1 MNLNQLAWRNIW
13 RRKRR
18 TMITA
23 FSIAFGV
30 LLSVTFTGSGDYTYT
45 NMIDMGAS
53 MGMGHVTVEP
63 VGYRLKPTL
72 DKRLTNTPELRQKIT
87 AMQDVADATVRI
99 TGQAMFAS
107 ARKSVGGA
115 FIAVDPAF
123 ETEANNLL
131 IRSMVEGE
139 LFSDKRG
146 RGIVIGSKL
155 AQKLHVKIGKKVV
168 YTTTDANGE
177 IISDIARVSGIFTT
191 GIDMVDGAMALLPI
205 GSVQQTLDYSSD
217 EATLIAVII
226 RDQRHAESMRDT
238 IANLSKT
245 TASETAPSEANDIA
259 VLTWKE
265 SQPDL
270 AGVIAFDKAGNYI
283 SQFLV
288 GLLIAV
294 GILNTM
300 LMSVLERTREFGVM
314 MAVGMSPKTLFR
326 LVMVESFWMA
336 IVGLI
341 LGILIT
347 APWYYYLY
355 HTGIDFSGSFGSDFS
370 YGGVIVDP
378 VFKARL
384 FKESIIAI
392 LSGVFLLALLAGL
405 YPAWRAGRV
414 PPVESLKT
422 I

>member
-1 MNLNQLAWRNIW
+1 MNLNSLAWRNIW

-18 TMITA
+18 TLITA
-23 FSIAFGV
+23 FSIGFGV
-30 LLSVTFTGSGDYTYT
+30 MLSVTFTGSGDYTYT

-63 VGYRLKPTL
+63 VGYHLKPTL
-72 DKRLTNTPELRQKIT
+72 DKRLTDTEKLHKQIIALPGVS
-87 AMQDVADATVRI
+87 AATVRI

-107 ARKSVGGA
+107 ARKSIGGA

-123 ETEANNLL
+123 ETQENNLL
-131 IRSMVEGE
+131 LRSIVEGL
-139 LFSDKRG
+139 LFSSRSG
-146 RGIVIGSKL
+146 RGIVIGSRL
-155 AQKLHVKIGKKVV
+155 AKKLHVRIGKKIV
-168 YTTTDANGE
+168 YTTTDADGE
-177 IISDIARVSGIFTT
+177 IVSDIARITGIFTT
-191 GIDMVDGAMALLPI
+191 GIDMVDGIMALLPI
-205 GSVQQTLDYSSD
+205 GSVQKTLSYAPD
-217 EATLIAVII
+217 EATVIAVVIK
-226 RDQRHAESMRDT
+226 DQRHAEMMRDRV
-238 IANLSKT
+238 AAL
-245 TASETAPSEANDIA
+245 PEAKDVA
-259 VLTWKE
+259 VLTWKKA
-265 SQPDL
+265 QPDL

-314 MAVGMSPKTLFR
+314 MAVGMSPKVLFR
-326 LVMVESFWMA
+326 LVMVESFWLA

-341 LGILIT
+341 LGIIIT
-347 APWYYYLY
+347 APWYYFLY
-355 HTGIDFSGSFGSDFS
+355 HFGIDFSGSFGNDFS
-370 YGGVIVDP
+370 YGGVLVDP

-384 FKESIIAI
+384 FKESIMAI
-392 LSGVFLLALLAGL
+392 LGSLFILALLAGL

>member
-1 MNLNQLAWRNIW
+1 MKLNQLAWRNIW

-18 TMITA
+18 TLITA
-23 FSIAFGV
+23 FSIGFGV
-30 LLSVTFTGSGDYTYT
+30 FLSVTFTGSGDYTYT

-53 MGMGHVTVEP
+53 MGMGHVTVQP
-63 VGYRLKPTL
+63 VGYHLKPTL
-72 DKRLTNTPELRQKIT
+72 DKRVKDSAQLHQEIMALPG
-87 AMQDVADATVRI
+87 VAGATVRI

-123 ETEANNLL
+123 ETKANNLL
-131 IRSMVEGE
+131 LASIVEGT
-139 LFSDKRG
+139 LFTEKAG

-155 AQKLHVKIGKKVV
+155 AKKLKVKIGKKIV
-168 YTTTDANGE
+168 YTTTDAHGE
-177 IISDIARVSGIFTT
+177 IVSNIARISGIFTT
-191 GIDMVDGAMALLPI
+191 GIDMVDGVMALLPI
-205 GSVQQTLDYSSD
+205 ASVQKTLSYGAD
-217 EATLIAVII
+217 EATLIAVVIK
-226 RDQRHAESMRDT
+226 DQRHAEAMRDR
-238 IANLSKT
+238 IAILPGAKHV
-245 TASETAPSEANDIA
+245 D
-259 VLTWKE
+259 VLTWKK

-283 SQFLV
+283 SQLLV
-288 GLLIAV
+288 GMLIAV

-314 MAVGMSPKTLFR
+314 MAVGMSPKVLFK
-326 LVMVESFWMA
+326 LVMVESFWLT

-341 LGILIT
+341 LGIVIT
-347 APWYYYLY
+347 APWYYFLY
-355 HTGIDFSGSFGSDFS
+355 NTGIDFSGAFGSDFS
-370 YGGVIVDP
+370 YGGVLVDP

-384 FKESIIAI
+384 FKESVMAI
-392 LSGVFLLALLAGL
+392 LGGLFMLALLAGL
-405 YPAWRAGRV
+405 YPAWRAGRI

>member
-18 TMITA
+18 TLITA

-30 LLSVTFTGSGDYTYT
+30 FLSVTFTGSGDYTYT

-63 VGYRLKPTL
+63 VGYHLKPTL
-72 DKRLTNTPELRQKIT
+72 DKRLTGTEKLHKQIMAMPEISG
-87 AMQDVADATVRI
+87 ATVRI

-123 ETEANNLL
+123 ETPSNNLL
-131 IRSMVEGE
+131 MRSIVEGS
-139 LFSDKRG
+139 LFTDKAG

-155 AQKLHVKIGKKVV
+155 AKKLKVKIGKKIV
-168 YTTTDANGE
+168 YTTTDAEGE
-177 IISDIARVSGIFTT
+177 IVSNIARITGIFST
-191 GIDMVDGAMALLPI
+191 GIDMVDGIMALLPI
-205 GSVQQTLDYSSD
+205 SSVQKTLSYGQD
-217 EATLIAVII
+217 EATVIAVVIK
-226 RDQRHAESMRDT
+226 DQRHAEMMRDKLAT
-238 IANLSKT
+238 L
-245 TASETAPSEANDIA
+245 PEARDVA
-259 VLTWKE
+259 VLTWKQ

-283 SQFLV
+283 SQVLV
-288 GLLIAV
+288 GMLIAV

-314 MAVGMSPKTLFR
+314 MAVGMSPKVLFR
-326 LVMVESFWMA
+326 LVMVESFWLA
-336 IVGLI
+336 IVGLL
-341 LGILIT
+341 LGIIIT
-347 APWYYYLY
+347 APWYYFLY
-355 HTGIDFSGSFGSDFS
+355 NTGIDFSGAFGSDFS
-370 YGGVIVDP
+370 YGGVLVDP

-384 FKESIIAI
+384 FKESVMAI
-392 LSGVFLLALLAGL
+392 LGGLFILALLAGL

-414 PPVESLKT
+414 PPLESLKT

>member
-1 MNLNQLAWRNIW
+1 MNLNSLAWRNIW

-18 TMITA
+18 TLITA
-23 FSIAFGV
+23 FSIGFGV
-30 LLSVTFTGSGDYTYT
+30 MLSVTFTGSGDYTYT

-63 VGYRLKPTL
+63 VGYHLKPTL
-72 DKRLTNTPELRQKIT
+72 DKRLTDTEKLHKQIIALPGVS
-87 AMQDVADATVRI
+87 AATVRI

-107 ARKSVGGA
+107 ARKSIGGA

-123 ETEANNLL
+123 ETQENNLL
-131 IRSMVEGE
+131 LRSIVEGL
-139 LFSDKRG
+139 LFSDRSG
-146 RGIVIGSKL
+146 RGIVIGSRL
-155 AQKLHVKIGKKVV
+155 AKKLHVRIGKKIV
-168 YTTTDANGE
+168 YTTTDADGE
-177 IISDIARVSGIFTT
+177 IVSDIARITGIFTT
-191 GIDMVDGAMALLPI
+191 GIDMVDGTMALLPI
-205 GSVQQTLDYSSD
+205 GSVQKTLSYAPD
-217 EATLIAVII
+217 EATVIAVVIK
-226 RDQRHAESMRDT
+226 DQRHAEMMRDRV
-238 IANLSKT
+238 AAL
-245 TASETAPSEANDIA
+245 PEAKDVA
-259 VLTWKE
+259 VLTWKKA
-265 SQPDL
+265 QPDL

-314 MAVGMSPKTLFR
+314 MAVGMSPKVLFR
-326 LVMVESFWMA
+326 LVMVESFWLA

-341 LGILIT
+341 LGIIIT
-347 APWYYYLY
+347 APWYYFLY
-355 HTGIDFSGSFGSDFS
+355 HFGIDFSGSFGNDFS
-370 YGGVIVDP
+370 YGGVLVDP

-384 FKESIIAI
+384 FKESIMAI
-392 LSGVFLLALLAGL
+392 LGSLFILALLAGL

>member
-1 MNLNQLAWRNIW
+1 MNLNKLAWRNIW

-18 TMITA
+18 TLITA
-23 FSIAFGV
+23 FSIGFGV
-30 LLSVTFTGSGDYTYT
+30 MLSVTFTGSGDYTYT

-63 VGYRLKPTL
+63 SGYQLKPTL
-72 DKRLTNTPELRQKIT
+72 DKRLRATDSLRQRI
-87 AMQDVADATVRI
+87 AVMPGVSDATVRI

-107 ARKSVGGA
+107 ARKSVGGG

-123 ETEANNLL
+123 EKPANNLL
-131 IRSMVEGE
+131 LRSLVEGAMFRE
-139 LFSDKRG
+139 KDG

-155 AQKLHVKIGKKVV
+155 AQKLHVTIGKKIV
-168 YTTTDANGE
+168 YTTTDAHGE
-177 IISDIARVSGIFTT
+177 IVSDIARVTGIFTT
-191 GIDMVDGAMALLPI
+191 GIDIVDGIMALLPI
-205 GSVQQTLDYSSD
+205 DSVQKTLSYAPD
-217 EATLIAVII
+217 EATVIAVII
-226 RDQRHAESMRDT
+226 KDQRHAEAMRDA
-238 IANLSKT
+238 IAAL
-245 TASETAPSEANDIA
+245 PEATDAA
-259 VLTWKE
+259 VLTWKK

-314 MAVGMSPKTLFR
+314 MAVGMSPGVLFR
-326 LVMVESFWMA
+326 LVMVESFWLA
-336 IVGLI
+336 VVGLL
-341 LGILIT
+341 LGIIIT
-347 APWYYYLY
+347 APWYYFLY
-355 HTGIDFSGSFGSDFS
+355 TTGIDFSGAFGNDFS
-370 YGGVIVDP
+370 YGGVLVDP

-384 FKESIIAI
+384 FKESVMAI
-392 LSGVFLLALLAGL
+392 LGGVFILALLAGL
-405 YPAWRAGRV
+405 YPAWRAGRI

>member
-1 MNLNQLAWRNIW
+1 MNLNRLAWRNIW

-18 TMITA
+18 TLITA
-23 FSIAFGV
+23 FSIGFGV

-63 VGYRLKPTL
+63 VGYHLKPTL
-72 DKRLTNTPELRQKIT
+72 DKRLTATNKLHKKIISL
-87 AMQDVADATVRI
+87 DGVSDATVRI

-107 ARKSVGGA
+107 ARKSIGGA
-115 FIAVDPAF
+115 FIAVNPAF
-123 ETEANNLL
+123 ETGANNLL
-131 IRSMVEGE
+131 MRSIVEGE
-139 LFSDKRG
+139 LFSDKNG
-146 RGIVIGSKL
+146 RGVVIGSKL
-155 AQKLHVKIGKKVV
+155 AKKLHLKIGKKLV
-168 YTTTDANGE
+168 YTTTDAHGE
-177 IISDIARVSGIFTT
+177 IVSDIARVTGIFTT
-191 GIDMVDGAMALLPI
+191 GIDMVDGVLALLPI
-205 GSVQQTLDYSSD
+205 GSVQKNLGYSAD
-217 EATLIAVII
+217 EATVIAVII
-226 RDQRHAESMRDT
+226 KDQRHAEAMADE
-238 IANLSKT
+238 IAAL
-245 TASETAPSEANDIA
+245 PEAEKGS

-314 MAVGMSPKTLFR
+314 MAVGMSPGVLFR
-326 LVMVESFWMA
+326 LVMVESFWLA
-336 IVGLI
+336 IVGLL
-341 LGILIT
+341 LGIIIT
-347 APWYYYLY
+347 APWYYFLY
-355 HTGIDFSGSFGSDFS
+355 NTGIDFSGAFGTDFS
-370 YGGVIVDP
+370 YGGVLVDP

-384 FKESIIAI
+384 FKESVMAI
-392 LSGVFLLALLAGL
+392 LGGVFVLALLAGL
-405 YPAWRAGRV
+405 YPAWRAGRM
-414 PPVESLKT
+414 PPVDSLKT

>member
-23 FSIAFGV
+23 FSIGFGV
-30 LLSVTFTGSGDYTYT
+30 MLAVTFTGSGDYTYT

-63 VGYRLKPTL
+63 VGYHLKPTL
-72 DKRLTNTPELRQKIT
+72 DKRLTGTGVMHKKILAT
-87 AMQDVADATVRI
+87 EGVADAAVRI

-115 FIAVDPAF
+115 FIAVDPAL
-123 ETEANNLL
+123 ESEENNLL
-131 IRSMVEGE
+131 MRSIVEGE
-139 LFSDKRG
+139 LFSEKEG
-146 RGIVIGSKL
+146 RGIVIGSGL
-155 AQKLHVKIGKKVV
+155 AKKLHVGIGKKIV

-177 IISDIARVSGIFTT
+177 IVSDIARVTGLFTT
-191 GIDMVDGAMALLPI
+191 GIDMVDGIMALLPI
-205 GSVQQTLDYSSD
+205 SSVQKTLDYAPD
-217 EATLIAVII
+217 EATLIAVMIQ
-226 RDQRHAESMRDT
+226 DQRHAEAMRDH
-238 IANLSKT
+238 IAAL
-245 TASETAPSEANDIA
+245 PEAADAA
-259 VLTWKE
+259 VLTWKK

-270 AGVIAFDKAGNYI
+270 AGVIAFDKAGNYV

-288 GLLIAV
+288 VLLIAV

-314 MAVGMSPKTLFR
+314 MAVGMSPRVLFR
-326 LVMVESFWMA
+326 LVMVESFWLA
-336 IVGLI
+336 IVGLL
-341 LGILIT
+341 LGIIIT
-347 APWYYYLY
+347 APWYYFLY
-355 HTGIDFSGSFGSDFS
+355 QTGIDFSGAFGNDFS
-370 YGGVIVDP
+370 YGGVLVDP

-384 FKESIIAI
+384 FKESIMAI
-392 LSGVFLLALLAGL
+392 LGGVFALALLAGL

>member
-1 MNLNQLAWRNIW
+1 MKLNRLAWRNIW

-18 TMITA
+18 TLITA
-23 FSIAFGV
+23 FSIGFGV
-30 LLSVTFTGSGDYTYT
+30 FLSVTFTGSGDYTYT

-53 MGMGHVTVEP
+53 MGMGHVTVQP
-63 VGYRLKPTL
+63 VGYHLKPTL
-72 DKRLTNTPELRQKIT
+72 DKRVKDSAQLHQEIMALPG
-87 AMQDVADATVRI
+87 VAGATVRI

-123 ETEANNLL
+123 ETKANNLL
-131 IRSMVEGE
+131 LASMVEGT
-139 LFSDKRG
+139 LFTEKAG

-155 AQKLHVKIGKKVV
+155 AKKLKVKIGKKIV
-168 YTTTDANGE
+168 YTTTDAHGE
-177 IISDIARVSGIFTT
+177 IVSNIARISGIFTT
-191 GIDMVDGAMALLPI
+191 GIDMVDGVMALLPI
-205 GSVQQTLDYSSD
+205 ASVQKTLSYGAD
-217 EATLIAVII
+217 EATLIAVVIK
-226 RDQRHAESMRDT
+226 DQRHAEAMRDR
-238 IANLSKT
+238 IAILPGAKHV
-245 TASETAPSEANDIA
+245 D
-259 VLTWKE
+259 VLTWKK

-283 SQFLV
+283 SQVLV
-288 GLLIAV
+288 GMLIAV

-314 MAVGMSPKTLFR
+314 MAVGMSPKVLFK
-326 LVMVESFWMA
+326 LVMVESFWLT

-341 LGILIT
+341 LGIVIT
-347 APWYYYLY
+347 APWYYFLY
-355 HTGIDFSGSFGSDFS
+355 NTGIDFSGAFGSDFS
-370 YGGVIVDP
+370 YGGVLVDP

-384 FKESIIAI
+384 FKESVMAI
-392 LSGVFLLALLAGL
+392 LGGLFMLALLAGL
-405 YPAWRAGRV
+405 YPAWRAGRI

>member
-1 MNLNQLAWRNIW
+1 MNLNKLAWRNIW

-23 FSIAFGV
+23 FSIGFGV
-30 LLSVTFTGSGDYTYT
+30 MLAVTFTGSGDYTYT

-63 VGYRLKPTL
+63 VGYHLKPTL
-72 DKRLTNTPELRQKIT
+72 DKRLAGTDSLRQRIIG
-87 AMQDVADATVRI
+87 MDGIADATVRI

-115 FIAVDPAF
+115 FIAVDPAM
-123 ETEANNLL
+123 ETAENNLL
-131 IRSMVEGE
+131 LRSLVEGE
-139 LFSDKRG
+139 LFSDKQG
-146 RGIVIGSKL
+146 RGIVIGSRL
-155 AQKLHVKIGKKVV
+155 AKKLHVGIGKKVV

-177 IISDIARVSGIFTT
+177 IVSDIARVTGIFTT
-191 GIDMVDGAMALLPI
+191 GIDMVDGIMALLPI
-205 GSVQQTLDYSSD
+205 GSVQKALNYAPD
-217 EATLIAVII
+217 EATLIAVVIK
-226 RDQRHAESMRDT
+226 DQRHAENMRDR
-238 IANLSKT
+238 IAVL
-245 TASETAPSEANDIA
+245 PEAADAA
-259 VLTWKE
+259 VLTWKK

-314 MAVGMSPKTLFR
+314 MAVGMSPGTLFR
-326 LVMVESFWMA
+326 LVMVESFWLA
-336 IVGLI
+336 IVGLL
-341 LGILIT
+341 LGVVMT
-347 APWYYYLY
+347 APWYYFLY
-355 HTGIDFSGSFGSDFS
+355 HTGIDFSGAFGNDFS
-370 YGGVIVDP
+370 YGGVLVDP

-384 FKESIIAI
+384 FKESVMAI
-392 LSGVFLLALLAGL
+392 LGGVFVLALLAGL
-405 YPAWRAGRV
+405 YPAWRSGRV

>member
-63 VGYRLKPTL
+63 QGYQLKPTL
-72 DKRLTNTPELRQKIT
+72 DKRLRKSSELRQKIIS
-87 AMQDVADATVRI
+87 MQGVSDATIRI

-115 FIAVDPAF
+115 FIAVDPTL
-123 ETEANNLL
+123 ETESNNLL
-131 IRSMVEGE
+131 IRSMVEGR
-139 LFSDKRG
+139 LFSDSGG
-146 RGIVIGSKL
+146 RGIVIGSNL

-177 IISDIARVSGIFTT
+177 IVSDIARVTGIFTT

-205 GSVQQTLDYSSD
+205 GSVQQTLNYSRD

-226 RDQRHAESMRDT
+226 RDQRHAESMRDA
-238 IANLSKT
+238 IASL
-245 TASETAPSEANDIA
+245 SETDPSEAKNIA

-341 LGILIT
+341 LGIVIT
-347 APWYYYLY
+347 SPWYYYLY
-355 HTGIDFSGSFGSDFS
+355 HTGIDFSGAFGSDFS

-384 FKESIIAI
+384 FKESIMAI
-392 LSGVFLLALLAGL
+392 LSGVFLLALLAGI

>member
-1 MNLNQLAWRNIW
+1 VKLNQLAWRNIW

-18 TMITA
+18 TLITA
-23 FSIAFGV
+23 FSIGFGV
-30 LLSVTFTGSGDYTYT
+30 MLSVTFTGSGDYTYT

-53 MGMGHVTVEP
+53 MGMGHVTVQP
-63 VGYRLKPTL
+63 LGYHLKPTL
-72 DKRLTNTPELRQKIT
+72 DKRLKQTEKLHQRIMVT
-87 AMQDVADATVRI
+87 DGVANATVRI

-115 FIAVDPAF
+115 FIAVDPAY
-123 ETEANNLL
+123 ETDANNLL
-131 IRSMVEGE
+131 KRSIVEGE
-139 LFSDKRG
+139 LFADKQG
-146 RGIVIGSKL
+146 RGIVIGSRL
-155 AQKLHVKIGKKVV
+155 AKKLHVKLGKKIV

-177 IISDIARVSGIFTT
+177 IISDITRVTGIFTT
-191 GIDMVDGAMALLPI
+191 GIDMVDGIMALLPI
-205 GSVQQTLDYSSD
+205 GSVQKNLSYTPD
-217 EATLIAVII
+217 EATLIAVVIK
-226 RDQRHAESMRDT
+226 DQRQAEAMRDEL
-238 IANLSKT
+238 AALD
-245 TASETAPSEANDIA
+245 EAKVAD
-259 VLTWKE
+259 VLTWKK

-300 LMSVLERTREFGVM
+300 LMSVLERSREFGVM
-314 MAVGMSPKTLFR
+314 MAVGMSPKTLFE
-326 LVMVESFWMA
+326 LVMVESFWLA
-336 IVGLI
+336 IVGLL
-341 LGILIT
+341 LGVIIT
-347 APWYYYLY
+347 APWYYFLY
-355 HTGIDFSGSFGSDFS
+355 HTGIDFSAAFGTDFS
-370 YGGVIVDP
+370 YGGVLVDP

-392 LSGVFLLALLAGL
+392 LSGVFILALLAGL

>member
-1 MNLNQLAWRNIW
+1 MKINQLAWRNIW

-18 TMITA
+18 TLITA
-23 FSIAFGV
+23 FSIGFGV
-30 LLSVTFTGSGDYTYT
+30 MLAVTFTGSGDYTYT
-45 NMIDMGAS
+45 NMIDTGAS
-53 MGMGHVTVEP
+53 MGMGHVTVQP
-63 VGYRLKPTL
+63 VGYHLKPTL
-72 DKRLTNTPELRQKIT
+72 DKRLTKSNSLREQIM
-87 AMQDVADATVRI
+87 AMDGIADATVRI

-107 ARKSVGGA
+107 AHKSVGGA

-123 ETEANNLL
+123 ETAANNLL
-131 IRSMVEGE
+131 MRSIVKGGM
-139 LFSDKRG
+139 LSDKAS
-146 RGIVIGSKL
+146 RGIVIGSRL
-155 AQKLHVKIGKKVV
+155 AKMLQVKIGKKVV
-168 YTTTDANGE
+168 YTTTDADGE
-177 IISDIARVSGIFTT
+177 IVSNIARVKGIFTT
-191 GIDMVDGAMALLPI
+191 GEHTIDGIMALLPI
-205 GSVQQTLDYSSD
+205 STIQKTLNYAPD
-217 EATLIAVII
+217 EATVIAVII
-226 RDQRHAESMRDT
+226 KDQRHAESMRDEV
-238 IANLSKT
+238 AAL
-245 TASETAPSEANDIA
+245 PEAKDVA

-270 AGVIAFDKAGNYI
+270 AAVVTFDKAGNYI

-314 MAVGMSPKTLFR
+314 MAVGMSPKVLFK
-326 LVMVESFWMA
+326 LVMVESFWLT

-341 LGILIT
+341 LGIIIT
-347 APWYYYLY
+347 APWYYFLY
-355 HTGIDFSGSFGSDFS
+355 HYGIDFSGAFGNDFS
-370 YGGVIVDP
+370 YGGVLVDP

-384 FKESIIAI
+384 FKESIMAI
-392 LSGVFLLALLAGL
+392 LGSLFMLALLAGL

>member
-18 TMITA
+18 TLITA
-23 FSIAFGV
+23 FSIGFGV
-30 LLSVTFTGSGDYTYT
+30 MLAVTFTGSGDYTYT
-45 NMIDMGAS
+45 NMIDTGAS

-63 VGYRLKPTL
+63 VGYHLKPTL
-72 DKRLTNTPELRQKIT
+72 DKRLTGTKDLRERIVGL
-87 AMQDVADATVRI
+87 DGVSDATVRI

-131 IRSMVEGE
+131 VRSLVEGE
-139 LFSDKRG
+139 LFARRDG
-146 RGIVIGSKL
+146 RGIVVGSRLAKKL
-155 AQKLHVKIGKKVV
+155 QVKIGKKIV
-168 YTTTDANGE
+168 YTTTDATGE
-177 IISDIARVSGIFTT
+177 IVSNIARVTGIFTT
-191 GIDMVDGAMALLPI
+191 GEDTIDGILALLPI
-205 GSVQQTLDYSSD
+205 ASVQQTLSYAPD
-217 EATLIAVII
+217 EATVIAVLI
-226 RDQRHAESMRDT
+226 RDQRHAESMRDA
-238 IANLSKT
+238 ISVLPEAGD
-245 TASETAPSEANDIA
+245 AS
-259 VLTWKE
+259 VLTWKK

-270 AGVIAFDKAGNYI
+270 AAVIAFDKAGNYI

-314 MAVGMSPKTLFR
+314 MAVGMSPKVLFK
-326 LVMVESFWMA
+326 LVMVESFWLT

-341 LGILIT
+341 LGIIIT
-347 APWYYYLY
+347 APWYYFLY
-355 HTGIDFSGSFGSDFS
+355 YYGIDFSDAFGDDFS
-370 YGGVIVDP
+370 YGGVLVDP

-384 FKESIIAI
+384 FKESVVAI
-392 LSGVFLLALLAGL
+392 LGTLFMLALLAGL

>member
-1 MNLNQLAWRNIW
+1 MNLNKLAWRNIW
-13 RRKRR
+13 RRRRR

-23 FSIAFGV
+23 FSIGFGV
-30 LLSVTFTGSGDYTYT
+30 MLAVTFTGSGDYTYT
-45 NMIDMGAS
+45 NMIDTGAS

-63 VGYRLKPTL
+63 VGYHLKPTL
-72 DKRLTNTPELRQKIT
+72 DKRLRKVD
-87 AMQDVADATVRI
+87 AMRERIAAMDGVSDATVRI

-123 ETEANNLL
+123 EREGNNLL
-131 IRSMVEGE
+131 LRSIVEGSI
-139 LFSDKRG
+139 FSDRAE
-146 RGIVIGSKL
+146 RGIVIGSRL
-155 AQKLHVKIGKKVV
+155 AQKLKVRIGKKIVF
-168 YTTTDANGE
+168 TTTDANGE
-177 IISDIARVSGIFTT
+177 IVSDIARITGIFTT
-191 GIDMVDGAMALLPI
+191 GIDMVDGIMALLPI
-205 GSVQQTLDYSSD
+205 ASVQKTLNYAPD
-217 EATLIAVII
+217 EATLIAVLI
-226 RDQRHAESMRDT
+226 RDQRHAEAMRD
-238 IANLSKT
+238 AVAGLPE
-245 TASETAPSEANDIA
+245 ASDAA
-259 VLTWKE
+259 VLTWKK

-314 MAVGMSPKTLFR
+314 MAVGMAPGTLFR
-326 LVMVESFWMA
+326 LVMVESFWLS

-341 LGILIT
+341 LGVIIT

-355 HTGIDFSGSFGSDFS
+355 STGIDFSGAFGNDFS
-370 YGGVIVDP
+370 YGGVLVDP

-384 FKESIIAI
+384 FKESVMAI
-392 LSGVFLLALLAGL
+392 LGGLFTLALLAGI
-405 YPAWRAGRV
+405 YPAWRAGSE

>member
-63 VGYRLKPTL
+63 VDYRLKPTL
-72 DKRLTNTPELRQKIT
+72 DKRLSHTSELRQQIT
-87 AMQDVADATVRI
+87 AMPDVADATIRI

-123 ETEANNLL
+123 ENEENNLL
-131 IRSMVEGE
+131 IRSMVGGS

-177 IISDIARVSGIFTT
+177 IVSDIARVSGTFTT

-205 GSVQQTLDYSSD
+205 GSVQKTLDYSSD

-226 RDQRHAESMRDT
+226 KDQRHAEAMRDS
-238 IANLSKT
+238 IADLSE
-245 TASETAPSEANDIA
+245 ASPSESKNIA

-336 IVGLI
+336 IVGLL

>member
-18 TMITA
+18 TLITA
-23 FSIAFGV
+23 FSIGFGV
-30 LLSVTFTGSGDYTYT
+30 MLAVTFTGSGDYTYT
-45 NMIDMGAS
+45 NMIDTGAS

-63 VGYRLKPTL
+63 VGYHLKPTL
-72 DKRLTNTPELRQKIT
+72 DKRLSGVDALRQRI
-87 AMQDVADATVRI
+87 AALDDVSDATVRI

-123 ETEANNLL
+123 ETAENNLL
-131 IRSMVEGE
+131 VRSLVEGD
-139 LFSDKRG
+139 LFTERDG
-146 RGIVIGSKL
+146 RGIVIGSRL
-155 AQKLHVKIGKKVV
+155 AQKLQVKIGKKVV
-168 YTTTDANGE
+168 YTTTDATGE
-177 IISDIARVSGIFTT
+177 IVSNIARVTGIFTT
-191 GIDMVDGAMALLPI
+191 GEDTIDGILALLPI
-205 GSVQQTLDYSSD
+205 AAVQETLSYAPD
-217 EATLIAVII
+217 EATVVAVII
-226 RDQRHAESMRDT
+226 KDQRHAEEVRDR
-238 IANLSKT
+238 IAAL
-245 TASETAPSEANDIA
+245 PEAGGVA
-259 VLTWKE
+259 VLTWKK

-270 AGVIAFDKAGNYI
+270 AAVIAFDKAGNYI

-288 GLLIAV
+288 GLLISV

-314 MAVGMSPKTLFR
+314 MAVGMSPKVLFK
-326 LVMVESFWMA
+326 LVMVESFWLS

-341 LGILIT
+341 LGIIIT
-347 APWYYYLY
+347 APWYYFLY
-355 HTGIDFSGSFGSDFS
+355 HYGIDFTGAFGDDFS
-370 YGGVIVDP
+370 YGGVLVDP

-392 LSGVFLLALLAGL
+392 LGTLFMLALLAGL

-414 PPVESLKT
+414 PPVDSLKT

>member
-1 MNLNQLAWRNIW
+1 MNLNSLAWRNIW

-18 TMITA
+18 TLITA
-23 FSIAFGV
+23 FSIGFGV
-30 LLSVTFTGSGDYTYT
+30 MLSVTFTGSGDYTYT

-63 VGYRLKPTL
+63 VGYHLKPTL
-72 DKRLTNTPELRQKIT
+72 DKRLTDTEKLHKQIIALPGVS
-87 AMQDVADATVRI
+87 AATVRI

-107 ARKSVGGA
+107 ARKSIGGA

-123 ETEANNLL
+123 ETQENNLL
-131 IRSMVEGE
+131 LRSIVEGL
-139 LFSDKRG
+139 LFSDRSG
-146 RGIVIGSKL
+146 RGIVIGSRL
-155 AQKLHVKIGKKVV
+155 AKKLHVRIGKKIV
-168 YTTTDANGE
+168 YTTTDADGE
-177 IISDIARVSGIFTT
+177 IVSDIARITGIFTT
-191 GIDMVDGAMALLPI
+191 GIDMVDGIMALLPI
-205 GSVQQTLDYSSD
+205 GSVQKTLSYAPD
-217 EATLIAVII
+217 EATVIAVVIK
-226 RDQRHAESMRDT
+226 DQRHAEMMRDRV
-238 IANLSKT
+238 AAL
-245 TASETAPSEANDIA
+245 PEAKDVA
-259 VLTWKE
+259 VLTWKKA
-265 SQPDL
+265 QPDL

-314 MAVGMSPKTLFR
+314 MAVGMSPKVLFR
-326 LVMVESFWMA
+326 LVMVESFWLA

-341 LGILIT
+341 LGIIIT
-347 APWYYYLY
+347 APWYYFLY
-355 HTGIDFSGSFGSDFS
+355 HFGIDFSGSFGNDFS
-370 YGGVIVDP
+370 YGGVLVDP

-384 FKESIIAI
+384 FKESIMAI
-392 LSGVFLLALLAGL
+392 LGSLFILALLAGL

>member
-1 MNLNQLAWRNIW
+1 MNLNKLAWRNNW

-18 TMITA
+18 TLITA
-23 FSIAFGV
+23 FSIGFGV
-30 LLSVTFTGSGDYTYT
+30 MLSVTFTGSGDYTYT

-63 VGYRLKPTL
+63 PGYHLKPTL
-72 DKRLTNTPELRQKIT
+72 DKRLTGT
-87 AMQDVADATVRI
+87 AKLQQQIMALPGVAGATVRI

-115 FIAVDPAF
+115 FIAVDPEF
-123 ETEANNLL
+123 ETAQNNLL
-131 IRSMVEGE
+131 LRSIVAGSMFTEP
-139 LFSDKRG
+139 SG
-146 RGIVIGSKL
+146 RGMVIGSKL
-155 AQKLHVKIGKKVV
+155 AKKLKVKIGKKVV
-168 YTTTDANGE
+168 YTTTDAHGE
-177 IISDIARVSGIFTT
+177 IVSDIARITGIFTT
-191 GIDMVDGAMALLPI
+191 GIDIVDGIMALLPI
-205 GSVQQTLDYSSD
+205 SSVQKTLGYASD
-217 EATLIAVII
+217 EATLIAVVIS
-226 RDQRHAESMRDT
+226 DQRHAEGMRDA
-238 IANLSKT
+238 IARLPAAAD
-245 TASETAPSEANDIA
+245 TA
-259 VLTWKE
+259 VMTWKK

-314 MAVGMSPKTLFR
+314 MAVGMSPGVLFR
-326 LVMVESFWMA
+326 LVMVESFWLA
-336 IVGLI
+336 IVGLL
-341 LGILIT
+341 LGVIIT

-355 HTGIDFSGSFGSDFS
+355 HTGIDFSGAFGSDFS
-370 YGGVIVDP
+370 YGGVLVDP
-378 VFKARL
+378 VFKVRL
-384 FKESIIAI
+384 FKESVMAI
-392 LSGVFLLALLAGL
+392 LGGVFTLALLAGL

>member
-23 FSIAFGV
+23 FSIGFGV
-30 LLSVTFTGSGDYTYT
+30 MLAVTFTGSGDYTYT

-63 VGYRLKPTL
+63 VGYHLKPTL
-72 DKRLTNTPELRQKIT
+72 DKRLAGADKLYQRI
-87 AMQDVADATVRI
+87 AALDGVADATVRI

-115 FIAVDPAF
+115 FIAVDPAL
-123 ETEANNLL
+123 ETAENNLL
-131 IRSMVEGE
+131 MRSIVEGE
-139 LFSDKRG
+139 LFDDKQG
-146 RGIVIGSKL
+146 RGVVIGSKL
-155 AQKLHVKIGKKVV
+155 ARKLHVGIGKKLV

-177 IISDIARVSGIFTT
+177 IVSDIARVTGIFTT
-191 GIDMVDGAMALLPI
+191 GIDMVDGIMALLPI
-205 GSVQQTLDYSSD
+205 GSVQKALNYAPD
-217 EATLIAVII
+217 EATLIAVVIS
-226 RDQRHAESMRDT
+226 DQRRAEAMRDR
-238 IANLSKT
+238 IAALSEVKD
-245 TASETAPSEANDIA
+245 AA
-259 VLTWKE
+259 VLTWKK

-314 MAVGMSPKTLFR
+314 MAVGMAPGTLFR
-326 LVMVESFWMA
+326 LVMVESFWLA
-336 IVGLI
+336 IVGLL
-341 LGILIT
+341 LGIVIT
-347 APWYYYLY
+347 APWYYFLY
-355 HTGIDFSGSFGSDFS
+355 HTGIDFSGAFGNDFS
-370 YGGVIVDP
+370 YGGVLVDP

-384 FKESIIAI
+384 FKESIMAI
-392 LSGVFLLALLAGL
+392 LGGVFVLALLAGL

>member
-1 MNLNQLAWRNIW
+1 MNLNSLAWRNIW

-18 TMITA
+18 TLITA
-23 FSIAFGV
+23 FSIGFGV
-30 LLSVTFTGSGDYTYT
+30 MLSVTFTGSGDYTYT

-63 VGYRLKPTL
+63 VGYHLKPTL
-72 DKRLTNTPELRQKIT
+72 DKRLTDTEKLHKQIIALPGVS
-87 AMQDVADATVRI
+87 AATVRI

-107 ARKSVGGA
+107 ARKSIGGA

-123 ETEANNLL
+123 ETQENNLL
-131 IRSMVEGE
+131 LRSIVEGL
-139 LFSDKRG
+139 LFSSRSG
-146 RGIVIGSKL
+146 RGIVIGSRL
-155 AQKLHVKIGKKVV
+155 AKKLHVRIGKKIV
-168 YTTTDANGE
+168 YTTTDAAGE
-177 IISDIARVSGIFTT
+177 IVSDIARITGIFTT
-191 GIDMVDGAMALLPI
+191 GIDMVDGIMALLPI
-205 GSVQQTLDYSSD
+205 GSVQKTLSYAPD
-217 EATLIAVII
+217 EATVIAVVIK
-226 RDQRHAESMRDT
+226 DQRHAEMMRDRV
-238 IANLSKT
+238 AAL
-245 TASETAPSEANDIA
+245 PEAKDVA
-259 VLTWKE
+259 VLTWKKA
-265 SQPDL
+265 QPDL

-314 MAVGMSPKTLFR
+314 MAVGMSPKVLFR
-326 LVMVESFWMA
+326 LVMVESFWLA

-341 LGILIT
+341 LGIIIT
-347 APWYYYLY
+347 APWYYFLY
-355 HTGIDFSGSFGSDFS
+355 HFGIDFSGSFGNDFS
-370 YGGVIVDP
+370 YGGVLVDP

-384 FKESIIAI
+384 FKESIMAI
-392 LSGVFLLALLAGL
+392 LGSLFILALLAGL

>member
-23 FSIAFGV
+23 FSIGFGV
-30 LLSVTFTGSGDYTYT
+30 MLAVTFTGSGDYTYT

-63 VGYRLKPTL
+63 VGYHLKPTL
-72 DKRLTNTPELRQKIT
+72 DKRLTGTGVMHKKILAT
-87 AMQDVADATVRI
+87 EGVADAAVRI

-115 FIAVDPAF
+115 FIAVDPAL
-123 ETEANNLL
+123 ESEENNLL
-131 IRSMVEGE
+131 MRSIVEGE
-139 LFSDKRG
+139 LFSEKEG
-146 RGIVIGSKL
+146 RGIVIGSGL
-155 AQKLHVKIGKKVV
+155 AKKLHVGIGKKIV

-177 IISDIARVSGIFTT
+177 IVSDIARVTGLFTT
-191 GIDMVDGAMALLPI
+191 GIDMVDGIMALLPI
-205 GSVQQTLDYSSD
+205 GSVQKTLDYAPD
-217 EATLIAVII
+217 EATLIAVMIQ
-226 RDQRHAESMRDT
+226 DQRHAEAMRDH
-238 IANLSKT
+238 IAAL
-245 TASETAPSEANDIA
+245 PEAADAA
-259 VLTWKE
+259 VLTWKK

-270 AGVIAFDKAGNYI
+270 AGVIAFDKAGNYV

-314 MAVGMSPKTLFR
+314 MAVGMSPRVLFR
-326 LVMVESFWMA
+326 LVMVESFWLA
-336 IVGLI
+336 IVGLL
-341 LGILIT
+341 LGIIIT
-347 APWYYYLY
+347 APWYYFLY
-355 HTGIDFSGSFGSDFS
+355 QTGIDFSGAFGNDFS
-370 YGGVIVDP
+370 YGGVLVDP

-384 FKESIIAI
+384 FKESIMAI
-392 LSGVFLLALLAGL
+392 LGGVFALALLAGL